1 MSTNEL
7 LRRLV
12 VFSWHSAPLNAKL
25 FAMRS
30 ILASLLLSFGRL
42 LTWRHFQKL
51 FFTGLAALVLGLLVW
66 WSSSRASNSLSRQ
79 SPDPQ
84 PPQESLNHNNP
95 QQPTAPPQAT
105 QPRQTIP
112 APQSQPQIS
121 LRGRV
126 VGISDGDTLTLL
138 TQNRQ
143 QVKIRLHGIDAPELG
158 QPWGRRAKQALSSLT
173 FRQIVSVQETDQ
185 DRYGRIVGIVY
196 RNQHSIN
203 EALIAS
209 GHAWVYRKYNKNKRW
224 NTLETEARKRRR
236 GLWNLQTNQRIPPW
250 DYRRRN
256 GGRH

>member
-1 MSTNEL
+1 
-7 LRRLV
+7 
-12 VFSWHSAPLNAKL
+12 
-25 FAMRS
+25 MRS
-30 ILASLLLSFGRL
+30 MLASLLLSFGRL
-42 LTWRHFQKL
+42 LTWRHTSKL
-51 FFTGLAALVLGLLVW
+51 FFTGLAGFGLGLLVW
-66 WSSSRASNSLSRQ
+66 WSNSRASNSLSRP

-84 PPQESLNHNNP
+84 PPQALLSRSDNGNP
-95 QQPTAPPQAT
+95 QQITQPPLQIIP
-105 QPRQTIP
+105 PRQTTP
-112 APQSQPQIS
+112 ARQSQPQFS

-158 QPWGRRAKQALSSLT
+158 QAWGQRAKQALSLLT

-196 RNQHSIN
+196 RNQLSIN
-203 EALIAS
+203 ETLIAS

-224 NTLETEARKRRR
+224 NTLETEARKKRR
-236 GLWNLQTNQRIPPW
+236 GLWKLHPNQRIPPW

-256 GGRH
+256 RVR

>member
-1 MSTNEL
+1 
-7 LRRLV
+7 
-12 VFSWHSAPLNAKL
+12 
-25 FAMRS
+25 MRS

-42 LTWRHFQKL
+42 LSWRHFPKL
-51 FFTGLAALVLGLLVW
+51 FLASLALGLLFW
-66 WSSSRASNSLSRQ
+66 WNASKEPNPQSRP

-84 PPQESLNHNNP
+84 PPQASLSRNNNP
-95 QQPTAPPQAT
+95 QQATPPPQSIIP
-105 QPRQTIP
+105 PRQ
-112 APQSQPQIS
+112 APLARQSQPQPL

-158 QPWGRRAKQALSSLT
+158 QAWGQQAKRALSTLT
-173 FRQIVSVQETDQ
+173 FRQIVHVQETDQ

-209 GHAWVYRKYNKNKRW
+209 GHAWVYQKYNKNKRW
-224 NTLETEARKRRR
+224 NTLETEAQKRRL
-236 GLWNLQTNQRIPPW
+236 GLWKLHPNQRIPPW

-256 GGRH
+256 ARRR

>member
-1 MSTNEL
+1 
-7 LRRLV
+7 
-12 VFSWHSAPLNAKL
+12 
-25 FAMRS
+25 MRS
-30 ILASLLLSFGRL
+30 MLASLLLSFGRL
-42 LTWRHFQKL
+42 LTWRHTPIL
-51 FFTGLAALVLGLLVW
+51 FFTGLAALILGLLVW
-66 WSSSRASNSLSRQ
+66 WNGSREPNSQSRP

-84 PPQESLNHNNP
+84 PPQESLNLNDHGNS
-95 QQPTAPPQAT
+95 QQTTASPQAT

-112 APQSQPQIS
+112 ARQSQPQPL

-143 QVKIRLHGIDAPELG
+143 QVKIRLHGIDAPELSQAWG
-158 QPWGRRAKQALSSLT
+158 QRAKQALSSLT
-173 FRQIVSVQETDQ
+173 FRQIVHVQETDQ

-209 GHAWVYRKYNKNKRW
+209 GHAWVYREYNKNKRW
-224 NTLETEARKRRR
+224 NTLETEARKKRR
-236 GLWNLQTNQRIPPW
+236 GLWKLHPNQRIPPW

-256 GGRH
+256 GSHR

>member
-1 MSTNEL
+1 
-7 LRRLV
+7 
-12 VFSWHSAPLNAKL
+12 
-25 FAMRS
+25 MRS

-42 LTWRHFQKL
+42 LTWRHFPKL
-51 FFTGLAALVLGLLVW
+51 FFTALVLGLLFYGIG
-66 WSSSRASNSLSRQ
+66 SRAFNSQSRP
-79 SPDPQ
+79 SLDTQ
-84 PPQESLNHNNP
+84 PPQAQLSQNENNNP
-95 QQPTAPPQAT
+95 EKITSPPQAI

-112 APQSQPQIS
+112 TPQSQPQSS

-158 QPWGRRAKQALSSLT
+158 QAWGQQAKQALSSLT
-173 FRQIVSVQETDQ
+173 FRQTVSVQETDR
-185 DRYGRIVGIVY
+185 DKYGRIVGIVY
-196 RNQHSIN
+196 RNQLSIN

-224 NTLETEARKRRR
+224 NTLETEAQRKRL
-236 GLWNLQTNQRIPPW
+236 GLWKLHPNQRIPPW

-256 GGRH
+256 QWRR

>member
-1 MSTNEL
+1 
-7 LRRLV
+7 
-12 VFSWHSAPLNAKL
+12 
-25 FAMRS
+25 MRS

-42 LTWRHFQKL
+42 LTWRHFPKL
-51 FFTGLAALVLGLLVW
+51 VFTALVLGLLVW
-66 WSSSRASNSLSRQ
+66 WNGSREPNSSSRP

-84 PPQESLNHNNP
+84 PPQESLSLNNDGNS
-95 QQPTAPPQAT
+95 QQTTAPPQAT

-112 APQSQPQIS
+112 ARQSQPQPL

-143 QVKIRLHGIDAPELG
+143 QVKIRLHGIDAPELRQAWG
-158 QPWGRRAKQALSSLT
+158 QRAKQVLSSLT
-173 FRQIVSVQETDQ
+173 FRQIVHVQETDQ

-224 NTLETEARKRRR
+224 NTLETEARKKRR
-236 GLWNLQTNQRIPPW
+236 GLWKLHPNQRIPPW

-256 GGRH
+256 GRRR